1 MSFPFLEVKPVGL
14 TIKEKK
20 MVAINTNIASLLA
33 QNNTR
38 QVNNEL
44 EKAMERLSSGLRIN
58 SAGDDAAG
66 LAISSRMEAQV
77 RGLQAAIKNANDG
90 ISVTQVAEGAM
101 EEVGN
106 ILQRM
111 RELAVQAANDSN
123 SDADRAYLQA
133 EVSQLAEE
141 ITRISSTTQ
150 FNGQNILDGSY
161 QDKYFQIGA
170 NASQNVGLSIA
181 NLAADALGIGTTT
194 TTTTS
199 TTTSTSAISEEIA
212 RVEFGFDDTY
222 SFKLTDRDT
231 GLNYKIQGDV
241 LSVSAGAIS
250 TALDTFTLSD
260 HGLRTGDKVNFTP
273 ATGAVSGTFYAIKI
287 DEDTIQLAASEGDA
301 INGTVDSTLAS
312 NSAIAGG
319 LTPSG
324 LTLNLSDDQSKDD
337 FIDRINIGLKESAV
351 NTSITGYSSS
361 DSASLVA
368 ASASATIN
376 LTTVDSNNFKFSLT
390 VDGVQKD
397 IDFLNRALSAASTD
411 TAATFTEIVT
421 GMRNQIQ
428 TVFDDSITV
437 TNSSG
442 VLTIEDAQGR
452 AISLEQGSGNGF
464 FFGTDEQNNG
474 SIDTSANTQNN
485 LSVAF
490 DGNDMVISH
499 AAAGGVD
506 LTNYT
511 ASDAN
516 TYNVFSPSGGAISS
530 LTEPVVLADDAVST
544 SISAKG
550 DISESKIAINFSN
563 TFGYAAESAGVS
575 DAFLSATYAFELT
588 DGAGNIYA
596 SFTGSDILDIQR
608 LNNSDAA
615 IKSAV
620 EANITAQITA
630 SSFADTLI
638 TDDEFIVDY
647 SGGVL
652 TITNSLGRD
661 LSIENFSSEYGTA
674 SVSKLDGLS
683 GVETLSSKQA
693 HVSEIRLTRGF
704 GTTLSA
710 ATAGMVLVLDGD
722 DSQSTSADLSGIF
735 SAGST
740 LDGWGQADLME
751 SAIAGTSGFDDG
763 NLRVAY
769 DSSTDQFVISDILGR
784 EIEFVSLTTS
794 EDAGQIFIETAVAGQ
809 ANRANSVDTSTDVVS
824 GVMTQAA
831 SVELTFSQDTLTST
845 SFQLNGV
852 ALSATTFNFDTDTF
866 SGSDFETNLNAL
878 VSGLNANYNGL
889 PISYTMDE
897 NTRTISFTHSKGGEL
912 KVSDLSTSNT
922 SLTMAG
928 TVSSGI
934 GNDANIALYEAL
946 TSASVEGDG
955 TVDGVATSS
964 TSSSSSSTSTTGI
977 SQISISTQDGA
988 NSALASIDA
997 ALETVLNERSMLGAL
1012 ENRLD
1017 HTINNLSNI
1026 ATNTS
1031 AAKGRIMDADFAAET
1046 ANLTKNQILSQAATS
1061 MLAQAN
1067 QSKQSILALLQ

>member
-181 NLAADALGIGTTT
+181 NLAADSLGIGTTT

-231 GLNYKIQGDV
+231 GLNYQIQGDA
-241 LSVSAGAIS
+241 VSYTAGAVS
-250 TALDTFTLSD
+250 TALDTITLTD
-260 HGLRTGDKVNFTP
+260 HGLRTGDQVNLTP
-273 ATGAVSGTFYAIKI
+273 ASGSISGTFYAIKI
-287 DEDTIQLAASEGDA
+287 DEDTIQLASSEGNA
-301 INGTVDSTLAS
+301 TNGTAAAMTGL
-312 NSAIAGG
+312 AGG

-351 NTSITGYSSS
+351 NTSVTGYSSS

-516 TYNVFSPSGGAISS
+516 TYNVFSPSEGAISS

-575 DAFLSATYAFELT
+575 DATLSATYAFELT

-596 SFTGSDILDIQR
+596 SFTGSDILDIQK

-661 LSIENFSSEYGTA
+661 LAIENFSSEYGTA

-722 DSQSTSADLSGIF
+722 DTQSTSADLSGIF

-769 DSSTDQFVISDILGR
+769 DSSTDQFVISDVLGR

-845 SFQLNGV
+845 SLQLNGV